1 MKNLKESLNGLGWLD
16 LIFLIPLFFLYTYL
30 PAYNLISVLLNV
42 IIIILVSIG
51 LSSISLSIRNFIKNK
66 DWKQWFYTNVSK
78 IKNFLP
84 DYQLHFFIEI
94 ASFNEHL

>member
-1 MKNLKESLNGLGWLD
+1 MNNLKESLNGLGWLD

-42 IIIILVSIG
+42 LIIILVSIG

-66 DWKQWFYTNVSK
+66 D
-78 IKNFLP
+78 
-84 DYQLHFFIEI
+84 
-94 ASFNEHL
+94 

>member
-51 LSSISLSIRNFIKNK
+51 LSFISLSIRNFIKNK

-78 IKNFLP
+78 IKNFLT
-84 DYQLHFFIEI
+84 DCQLHFFIEI

>member
-1 MKNLKESLNGLGWLD
+1 MKNLKESLNGLRWLD

-51 LSSISLSIRNFIKNK
+51 LSFISLSIRNFIKNK
-66 DWKQWFYTNVSK
+66 D
-78 IKNFLP
+78 
-84 DYQLHFFIEI
+84 
-94 ASFNEHL
+94 